1 MMRLIALALLA
12 APLPASAQTVVA
24 SDADWSY
31 LPTMPRL
38 AQHHLTPEAITSIHE
53 VIIEGQCAL
62 PGQSKRE
69 LDMSVPFAARFDESG
84 KVEQLVIRRL
94 GCPRIEGIIAGAL
107 LEMIAADEYRPT
119 GRNPDGWYR
128 GTVSFGSRV

>member
-12 APLPASAQTVVA
+12 ASAPAAAQKVVA

-31 LPTMPRL
+31 LPQMPRT
-38 AQHHLTPEAITSIHE
+38 AQHHLTPEAITSIHAE
-53 VIIEGQCAL
+53 IIAGNCTL
-62 PGQSKRE
+62 PGQSDRE

-84 KVEQLVIRRL
+84 KVEQLVIRKL

-107 LEMIAADEYRPT
+107 LEMIGAQEYKPT
-119 GRNPDGWYR
+119 GKNPDGWYR
-128 GTVSFGSRV
+128 GVVSFGSRV